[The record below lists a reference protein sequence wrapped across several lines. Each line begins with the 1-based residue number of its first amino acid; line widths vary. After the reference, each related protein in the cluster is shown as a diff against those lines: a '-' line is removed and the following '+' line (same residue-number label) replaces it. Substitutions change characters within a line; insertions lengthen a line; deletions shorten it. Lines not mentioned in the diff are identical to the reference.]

1 MAKRLTIGTLGLTH
15 KVQLEVVAEVF
26 EEGKAIRQAAY
37 DTVLEIMSEP
47 LSAEEEQTMIAN
59 LQGAD
64 MLALMSQEP
73 AVAKAVLQ
81 KTREAL

>member
-15 KVQLEVVAEVF
+15 KVQLEVVAEAF

-64 MLALMSQEP
+64 ILQLMSEEP
-73 AVAKAVLQ
+73 AVAKSVLQ